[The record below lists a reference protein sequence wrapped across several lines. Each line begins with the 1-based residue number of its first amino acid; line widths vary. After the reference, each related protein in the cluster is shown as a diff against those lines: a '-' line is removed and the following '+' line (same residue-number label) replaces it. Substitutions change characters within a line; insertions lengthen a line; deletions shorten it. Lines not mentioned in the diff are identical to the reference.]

1 MGSGVEPKRLVVTVA
16 PSVGRPVAL
25 LPDGSCQ
32 AATSWAEAFEPTR
45 RQDAK
50 LLIDAA
56 QAEKT
61 TGCPNSG

>member
-1 MGSGVEPKRLVVTVA
+1 
-16 PSVGRPVAL
+16 L